1 MPVIDFILHIDRYM
15 QDFITTYGTGVY
27 LILFI
32 VIFGETGF
40 VFLPFLPGDSLVFA
54 AGSFAGMGIMNYFIL
69 LILFILAAVGGNEVN
84 YFIGKKFGD
93 KILDSHR
100 IKFIKQKHL
109 DESRA
114 FVDKYGE
121 KALVLSRFMPIIR
134 TIVPFLLGMGE
145 MDSKKFFAYNSL
157 GGVIWV
163 LLFLNLGFFF
173 GNVPVVKDHF
183 SFIII
188 GIILVSLLPMIIG
201 IVRTTW
207 VNKKKKEANI

>member
-15 QDFITTYGTGVY
+15 QDFINSYGIGVY

-54 AGSFAGMGIMNYFIL
+54 AGSFSGMGLMNYFIL
-69 LILFILAAVGGNEVN
+69 LILFIIAAVGGNEVN

-93 KILDSHR
+93 KILDSHK

-134 TIVPFLLGMGE
+134 TIVPFLLGIGNMNY
-145 MDSKKFFAYNSL
+145 KKYFVFNSI
-157 GGVIWV
+157 GGILWV

-183 SFIII
+183 SLIII
-188 GIILVSLLPMIIG
+188 GIILISLIPIAYSALRP
-201 IVRTTW
+201 VLKRK
-207 VNKKKKEANI
+207 N